1 MGYLDRVHLFEAAAS
16 VPAAPPAA
24 KWPLHKTFW
33 TVVIF
38 CTVAW
43 AAIIGVALAL
53 I

>member
-1 MGYLDRVHLFEAAAS
+1 MGFQNRAHLFDAAAS
-16 VPAAPPAA
+16 APPPAAA

-38 CTVAW
+38 CTLAW
-43 AAIIGVALAL
+43 AAIIGAVLAL